1 MEQEKHTKYD
11 PADEEEEKMPGINA
25 PGSLP
30 GLKVHIAR
38 LILNVNSTD
47 LIIWSICMLIM

>member
-25 PGSLP
+25 PGILP
-30 GLKVHIAR
+30 RLKVHIAR